1 MTTSDVLSPILQ
13 QLDKVS
19 PSANGAYVARCPA
32 HDDRDPSLSIAVGR
46 NGKPLLHCFAG
57 CSYEEIIGALGESH
71 FAPLKSPNPRIVAT
85 TDYELID
92 GGSGELV
99 AIHRRFDHEGGGK
112 HFGYFRD
119 GRSGLQGRPTSELP
133 LYGLT
138 DAMKADSGS
147 TVVLTEGEKARNSL
161 AARGVLS
168 VGSACG
174 AIVTPAD
181 EQLRHLSPYRV
192 RLWPDN
198 DDAGRQHMSR
208 IGERLLALGT
218 EVSWVDW
225 AEAPAKGDAADFV
238 GDVAAL
244 HALLDEAHL
253 LESAGDAEWPSLSPK
268 PTGRPEAP
276 AHPTGTELPA
286 QRLADRLKDGAT
298 WLSGADAQTSPIWG
312 DQERALSLWEAGEPC
327 ILAGPSGVGKT
338 TITGQ
343 LILGSLGLVPDVL
356 GFPVAPAEGLVLL
369 ISADRPRQAVRSF
382 ARMFHPEHQERVRE
396 RLRVWEGPLPFD
408 IGKEPEQFIEFLREI
423 PGVTR
428 VFIDSLKDVA
438 FDLSKDE
445 VGSRVNSAHQ
455 DAVAAGYDIFINH
468 HQRKATSG
476 GGKPNSLADVYGST
490 WITAGA
496 GSVVLLWGEPGS
508 PIVELT
514 HLKQPADQVGPL
526 QIVHDHET
534 GHSSVVD
541 TPDLLAIVR
550 ASPMGISAREAASL
564 SLGKED
570 LSKGEIERF
579 RARLK
584 KLEKKEQITPR
595 DITGDTRW
603 VAVSNRH
610 EDHQEDRQN
619 PHQEGGQR
627 ATTKNESASPNE
639 SASTGASDAKT
650 TPNTP
655 KVPQPK
661 LSPSLKEGVVGGSW
675 SEKEILA
682 SSDGAPAQPEAPGID
697 AAAVP
702 VSFAVRGV
710 S

>member
-1 MTTSDVLSPILQ
+1 MT
-13 QLDKVS
+13 
-19 PSANGAYVARCPA
+19 SA
-32 HDDRDPSLSIAVGR
+32 DDLRAASEGTP
-46 NGKPLLHCFAG
+46 
-57 CSYEEIIGALGESH
+57 YEPPE
-71 FAPLKSPNPRIVAT
+71 PQRAT
-85 TDYELID
+85 
-92 GGSGELV
+92 
-99 AIHRRFDHEGGGK
+99 
-112 HFGYFRD
+112 
-119 GRSGLQGRPTSELP
+119 Q
-133 LYGLT
+133 
-138 DAMKADSGS
+138 
-147 TVVLTEGEKARNSL
+147 
-161 AARGVLS
+161 
-168 VGSACG
+168 
-174 AIVTPAD
+174 
-181 EQLRHLSPYRV
+181 
-192 RLWPDN
+192 
-198 DDAGRQHMSR
+198 
-208 IGERLLALGT
+208 
-218 EVSWVDW
+218 
-225 AEAPAKGDAADFV
+225 
-238 GDVAAL
+238 
-244 HALLDEAHL
+244 
-253 LESAGDAEWPSLSPK
+253 
-268 PTGRPEAP
+268 
-276 AHPTGTELPA
+276 
-286 QRLADRLKDGAT
+286 RLKDGAA
-298 WLSGADAQTSPIWG
+298 WLSGADAQTSPVWG
-312 DQERALSLWEAGEPC
+312 DQERSLSLWEAGEPC

-382 ARMFHPEHQERVRE
+382 SRMFHPEHEEQLRE
-396 RLRVWEGPLPFD
+396 QLRVWEGPLPFD
-408 IGKEPEQFIEFLREI
+408 IGKEPEKFIEFLREI

-496 GSVVLLWGEPGS
+496 GSVVLLWGDPGS

-534 GHSSVVD
+534 GHSSVVE

-550 ASPMGISAREAASL
+550 ASQSGVSAREAASL
-564 SLGKED
+564 SLGKEE

-584 KLEKKEQITPR
+584 KLETKRQITPS
-595 DITGDTRW
+595 DIVGGTRW

-610 EDHQEDRQN
+610 EDRQN
-619 PHQEGGQR
+619 HHQEGVPG
-627 ATTKNESASPNE
+627 ASTKSESAPPSE
-639 SASTGASDAKT
+639 SANKGGPDAKT
-650 TPNTP
+650 TPSTP

-661 LSPSLKEGVVGGSW
+661 LPPSLIEGVVGGSW
-675 SEKEILA
+675 SEKEDLA
-682 SSDGAPAQPEAPGID
+682 NNGDAPAQPEPPGVD
-697 AAAVP
+697 AALVP
-702 VSFAVRGV
+702 VSFVVRGV